1 MCMNV
6 AKKKMVGSASVILR
20 SISPGRGRSPH
31 STGVGGGGSRTG
43 QGIVWLH
50 QNFATFV
57 QLHHPKSKAD
67 GWLDGL

>member
-1 MCMNV
+1 MNV
-6 AKKKMVGSASVILR
+6 AKKNGGVCISHPVKHFTWAGPLSTQHGSW
-20 SISPGRGRSPH
+20 GR
-31 STGVGGGGSRTG
+31 GSRTG